1 MRARIA
7 TYVKEH
13 PAAFRPYF
21 HVNEVDPKAA
31 DQQAAQEH
39 IRKVENGEAPKNW
52 QEYLQ
57 AIFRPQRY
65 ADEIAFRAAAA
76 LLGVNLC
83 LVCGSN
89 LDKPDQVLFYQNPK
103 ASVILYLRHA
113 LGHYTLLI
121 PRSEQLPDYVL
132 TGAEV
137 SSPQAFAPRGGGK
150 SEAVDDSWIPRWGC
164 SPSPLPEPKQQVAL
178 IKQEHAS
185 STGVASSSCAEVP
198 QPSRAGAI
206 KREPSPVGA
215 PGGGGKPEAMDDSWL
230 PQRGSSPSNVT
241 EPKPQVAKVKQEPTL
256 SAGVAS
262 RSCAAVLQ
270 TPRAGAV
277 KREPSPVSINAMP
290 LRRLRRKVK
299 LESLRECRVH
309 GFTSVTAPALVR
321 SPRVLHRRLR
331 RKTSLAALIPA
342 KHEVSGTGTQ
352 GSESHWSNRGREVSG
367 EGARGSKG
375 KAEHPPEQATADP
388 PTASEHWTTRDAKRR
403 SEKCKNAKNQFA
415 WKCDVCNI
423 TLTTGLYDTLRF
435 ARNNHICRVHKGVPK
450 NRFSQ
455 LGPPPRRPIP
465 LVYDCS
471 DPKWMCFHCRWFLPA
486 CHRRVKANSIAKHIR
501 ECEQCPL
508 HWSPIRNLCAILEE
522 HGIRTL
528 GEHQAR
534 LAQRFKSE
542 VDLRTYRP
550 KKCKQEPPSKQDP
563 RTGFVRDLTKDGDV
577 ERQPGPST
585 SCDGVSRGHH
595 TQVCTWN
602 SQGSQNL
609 LRAAANGLLWGS
621 GVVMVQEAGLDAH
634 LCRELSVMAT
644 RHHFHAFF
652 REAECFTDVI
662 GRPRRKH
669 GLATF
674 VHQDCAAR
682 LVQSTGVPGTFEAL
696 CVKVGRTFVVNVY
709 RVPSGA
715 EAAYCDFLQ
724 NSMQLGNHVVIGG
737 DHNLEGHQ
745 LPGLDEFIRC
755 VRDEGGDP
763 LSSRVNGQR
772 CIDYFISQGV
782 CLSGL
787 GYGAETLGDHHCVHA
802 TAENL
807 VHASRRASDDTLWVD
822 QPTTRYC
829 CPDGVSL
836 EAWTATQAEV
846 WHHARTPADEG
857 DTEDEWRWF
866 CATAEAGLRHA
877 TTVLGTLRDP
887 PNHRAKGT
895 LHRAQ
900 RVSGKTLRAGQRGP
914 YALRR
919 LLRLQGRVREMC
931 RQAGRGFDAAL
942 SCQVERTWPASLGAY
957 PGSEDAAHLLSIV
970 DAAVADMH
978 RKQTREGV
986 HRWQCNLAKCGR
998 QATAWLR
1005 GKQRV
1010 LTTVLPHE
1018 ADRVPSEALTI
1029 GDSLGNIRRF
1039 WRTVWHRPVVDRQSA
1054 VRQWK
1059 LHGRR
1064 SVFRGRLAQIF
1075 TAGNLAAQAKR
1086 KAGSSPGVDG
1096 WSGDEV
1102 AALAPEAWRAFETL
1116 LLRWFRR
1123 GSFPQVW
1130 QQSRQIHLPK
1140 DEPDIKSGS
1149 LRADQLRPIT
1159 IMSVWWRVVGS
1170 CFATHETVQRWLGQ
1184 IVDESQVG
1192 GLRHRSLHM
1201 GIGSICESFEEGS
1214 AIASLDYQ
1222 KCFDSVSPD
1231 LACDVLAEA
1240 GLPEPVLTALRC
1252 MWRQTRFLELS
1263 GYTSESGEVV
1273 HTSLP
1278 QGDAISP
1285 LALNVLLAAACKDI
1299 RAQSGGHFRQS
1310 VFLDDRV
1317 LAADAIS
1324 MPAALQKWAEWSR
1337 ILGLQENQ
1345 RKQAVICKSA
1355 EGQRNLREVGLRR
1368 FLAQH
1373 VRVLGVDLCATVD
1386 AERPVAA
1393 ARMEE
1398 ALRRGARLI
1407 NSAIPLTI
1415 RRELWRTRIV
1425 PRASWG
1431 HLMAPPSGVCLK
1443 NLVATFKQVA
1453 CSHKM
1458 GSTAL
1463 RRLLEG
1469 HVMDVHFMAG
1479 MHSIRAWRKTGR
1491 AEALAQH
1498 LSAGTWFKGVV
1509 QFLNEHG
1516 WRHVAQGTFVTEG
1529 CRLDL
1534 LAEEPAKADHKV
1546 RNQWRK
1552 TLFQEFCSASRR
1564 DSQMLRRWRFN
1575 EKQVAQ
1581 ARVLYQGASQEGRAV
1596 MLGAAHSTAFYR
1608 KQRDGDELQGCS
1620 KCGCNVVPSWEHL
1633 VWECT
1638 GIHGVEDRPVRP
1650 AATEANRLGWP
1661 MVGESVNAAA
1671 RRLRW
1676 MGSVRE
1682 QVRERM
1688 GCDE

>member
-1 MRARIA
+1 ANSYRPWLMRGTLNKDTGELALLIEAGLKTLRAERVVGRQRSEAFREQPWKPAHVTKGKAAGKGRPDAVSAGFPLLMEIADDDEEDGQAKDENQSAPEAMAVEGSQAKSTKRPREGDQSRAGKESWEEKECGGQGHCFYNCVTAGFVLKTSQASFEDIQKTLPEKGRGLRARIA

-21 HVNEVDPKAA
+21 HVNEGDPKAA
-31 DQQAAQEH
+31 DQQAAQEQ

-65 ADEIAFRAAAA
+65 ADEIAFRAAA
-76 LLGVNLC
+76 
-83 LVCGSN
+83 
-89 LDKPDQVLFYQNPK
+89 
-103 ASVILYLRHA
+103 SVILYLRHA

-121 PRSEQLPDYVL
+121 PKSEQLPEYVL

-137 SSPQAFAPRGGGK
+137 
-150 SEAVDDSWIPRWGC
+150 
-164 SPSPLPEPKQQVAL
+164 
-178 IKQEHAS
+178 
-185 STGVASSSCAEVP
+185 P
-198 QPSRAGAI
+198 QPTRAGAI

-215 PGGGGKPEAMDDSWL
+215 PGGGVPE
-230 PQRGSSPSNVT
+230 RCIVVF
-241 EPKPQVAKVKQEPTL
+241 VARL
-256 SAGVAS
+256 H
-262 RSCAAVLQ
+262 L
-270 TPRAGAV
+270 
-277 KREPSPVSINAMP
+277 
-290 LRRLRRKVK
+290 LRRY
-299 LESLRECRVH
+299 
-309 GFTSVTAPALVR
+309 
-321 SPRVLHRRLR
+321 RLSMR
-331 RKTSLAALIPA
+331 F
-342 KHEVSGTGTQ
+342 Q
-352 GSESHWSNRGREVSG
+352 GQV
-367 EGARGSKG
+367 
-375 KAEHPPEQATADP
+375 TADP

-403 SEKCKNAKNQFA
+403 SEQCKNAKNQFA

-423 TLTTGLYDTLRF
+423 TLTTGLYDTL
-435 ARNNHICRVHKGVPK
+435 
-450 NRFSQ
+450 
-455 LGPPPRRPIP
+455 RRPIP

-534 LAQRFKSE
+534 LAQRFQGE

-550 KKCKQEPPSKQDP
+550 KQCKQEPPSKQDP

-577 ERQPGPST
+577 ERNPGPST

-595 TQVCTWN
+595 TKVCTWN

-621 GVVMVQEAGLDAH
+621 GVVMVQEAGLDTH
-634 LCRELSVMAT
+634 LCRELSVMAA

-745 LPGLDEFIRC
+745 LSGLDEFIRC
-755 VRDEGGDP
+755 VRDEGGIP

-782 CLSGL
+782 CLSEL
-787 GYGAETLGDHHCVHA
+787 GYGAETLSDHHCVHA

-807 VHASRRASDDTLWVD
+807 VHANRRASDDTLWVE

-846 WHHARTPADEG
+846 WHHAHTPSDEG

-877 TTVLGTLRDP
+877 TKVHGTLRDP
-887 PNHRAKGT
+887 PNRRAKGT

-900 RVSGKTLRAGQRGP
+900 RVSGKSLRAGQRGP
-914 YALRR
+914 YALRK
-919 LLRLQGRVREMC
+919 LLRLQGRIREMC
-931 RQAGRGFDAAL
+931 RQVGRGFDAAL

-970 DAAVADMH
+970 DAAVADIH

-1018 ADRVPSEALTI
+1018 DDRVPSEALTI

-1064 SVFRGRLAQIF
+1064 SAFRGRLAQIF

-1102 AALAPEAWRAFETL
+1102 AELTPEAWRTFETL

-1170 CFATHETVQRWLGQ
+1170 CFATHEAVQRWLGQ

-1201 GIGSICESFEEGS
+1201 GIGSICESFEEGL

-1240 GLPEPVLTALRC
+1240 GLPGPVLTALRC

-1317 LAADAIS
+1317 LATDAVS

-1345 RKQAVICKSA
+1345 RKQAVICNSA
-1355 EGQRNLREVGLRR
+1355 EEQRTLRVVGLGR
-1368 FLAQH
+1368 FLTQH
-1373 VRVLGVDLCATVD
+1373 VRVLGVDLCATVA

-1407 NSAIPLTI
+1407 NTAIPLTI

-1463 RRLLEG
+1463 RRILEG

-1498 LSAGTWFKGVV
+1498 LSAGTWFMGVV

-1516 WRHVAQGTFVTEG
+1516 WRHEAQGTFVTEG

-1534 LAEEPAKADHKV
+1534 LADEPAKADHKV

-1575 EKQVAQ
+1575 EKQIAQ

-1650 AATEANRLGWP
+1650 AASEANRLGWP

-1671 RRLRW
+1671 KRLRW